1 MEKMKKNILIFA
13 LMLCFSFTFVFA
25 QTASPDKKAKKADT
39 KATTKVQE
47 TPKTTAEPS
56 STTVKKT
63 KKADTKA
70 TPKAAIKSGKP
81 TVGVVISLLDFA
93 TGGSGEVN
101 KAKATE
107 LVNKGQP
114 LALKAGTTKKPV
126 IYIVAN
132 PDGTIANKK
141 LAELADG
148 KVGVV
153 GKIKKRNGM
162 NVIISDIIEQYK

>member
-1 MEKMKKNILIFA
+1 LHKQHRQIKNLKKLILKQLLKFRK
-13 LMLCFSFTFVFA
+13 LQKQLLN
-25 QTASPDKKAKKADT
+25 QLLQLQKKKKKTDT
-39 KATTKVQE
+39 KE
-47 TPKTTAEPS
+47 
-56 STTVKKT
+56 
-63 KKADTKA
+63 
-70 TPKAAIKSGKP
+70 TPKAAVKSGKP

-93 TGGSGEVN
+93 TGASGEVN

-114 LALKAGTTKKPV
+114 LALKAGTAKKPV
-126 IYIVAN
+126 IYIVAS

-141 LAELADG
+141 LAELADA
-148 KVGVV
+148 KVGVI

>member
-1 MEKMKKNILIFA
+1 MKKNILIFA
-13 LMLCFSFTFVFA
+13 LLLCFSFTFVFA
-25 QTASPDKKAKKADT
+25 QTASPDKKSKKADT

-47 TPKTTAEPS
+47 APKTTSEPT
-56 STTVKKT
+56 STTAKKEKKT
-63 KKADTKA
+63 DTKE
-70 TPKAAIKSGKP
+70 TPKAAVKSGKP

-93 TGGSGEVN
+93 TGASGEVN

-114 LALKAGTTKKPV
+114 LALKAGTAKKPV
-126 IYIVAN
+126 IYIVAS

-141 LAELADG
+141 LAELADA
-148 KVGVV
+148 KVGVI